1 LWDNLETLLVPVG
14 AKTIYKKGKLFAF
27 KLYNGLVRKNGF
39 TEVIIVVIIALVGV
53 GVAYYLGTQ
62 NQNIVKKREA
72 SPTPTQTLASSPLP
86 SPGAQSEIPEGWLTY
101 ENSEYGFE
109 ISYPDTYEA
118 LDDEEN
124 LYGWP
129 NGIVLLYSGGQAYD
143 IAVEVWD
150 TESEY
155 MDAYSAR
162 MDDTTVKEFDE
173 GYITLLDN
181 TQEED
186 NLEIISTFAFTE

>member
-1 LWDNLETLLVPVG
+1 M
-14 AKTIYKKGKLFAF
+14 K
-27 KLYNGLVRKNGF
+27 KNGF
-39 TEVIIVVIIALVGV
+39 TEVIIVVVIAIIGVAL
-53 GVAYYLGTQ
+53 AYYLGTQ
-62 NQNIVKKREA
+62 NQKVVKKEEP
-72 SPTPTQTLASSPLP
+72 SPTPAETLASSPLP

-129 NGIVLLYSGGQAYD
+129 NGIVLLYNGGQAYD

-150 TESEY
+150 TEAEY
-155 MDAYSAR
+155 IEAYSAR
-162 MDDTTVKEFDE
+162 MDDVTVKEIDE
-173 GYITLLDN
+173 EYITLLDN
-181 TQEED
+181 TQEEE
-186 NLEIISTFAFTE
+186 NLEIISTFSFTE